1 LLPTYV
7 SEFINGAHRM
17 ICSIRLHL
25 AGQAVEL
32 IAYPCAPL
40 EDSVNVQGPSVGP
53 TLRFNQGLKFLHFLP
68 TPPQFVLDEDLGSR
82 FDAHR
87 ILK

>member
-1 LLPTYV
+1 MLPTYV
-7 SEFINGAHRM
+7 SEFINGAHRI
-17 ICSIRLHL
+17 ICGIRLHL

-32 IAYPCAPL
+32 IAYPCAPS

-53 TLRFNQGLKFLHFLP
+53 TLRFNQGPKFLHFLP
-68 TPPQFVLDEDLGSR
+68 TAPQFVLNEDLGSW